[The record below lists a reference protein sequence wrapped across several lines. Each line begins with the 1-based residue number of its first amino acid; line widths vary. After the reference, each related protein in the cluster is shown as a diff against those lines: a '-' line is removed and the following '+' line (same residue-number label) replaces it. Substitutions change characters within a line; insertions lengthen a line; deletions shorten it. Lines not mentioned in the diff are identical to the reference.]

1 MSLDP
6 IGDML
11 TPFLERLG
19 LSRPDTAARLSGDW
33 QQLAGE
39 PWATRARPAGLRNG
53 QLLVEVADAATVSVL
68 RYRTGELL
76 KRLDDA
82 LGEGT
87 VEVVRLRVAKHPF

>member
-11 TPFLERLG
+11 TPFLEGLG
-19 LSRPDTAARLSGDW
+19 LARPDTAARLTTDW
-33 QQLAGE
+33 AELAGE
-39 PWATRARPAGLRNG
+39 PWDTQAQPAGLRG
-53 QLLVEVADAATVSVL
+53 GELLVEVIDAATLSLL

-76 KRLDDA
+76 RRLDER

-87 VEVVRLRVAKHPF
+87 VEVIRLRVAKRPF

>member
-11 TPFLERLG
+11 TPFLEKLG
-19 LSRPDTAARLSGDW
+19 LARPDAAARISAEWSD
-33 QQLAGE
+33 LAGE
-39 PWATRARPAGLRNG
+39 PWSTQAQPVDLRAGELV
-53 QLLVEVADAATVSVL
+53 VEVIDGATLSLL

-76 KRLDDA
+76 ERLDER

-87 VEVVRLRVAKHPF
+87 VEVVRLRVARQPF

>member
-1 MSLDP
+1 VSLDP
-6 IGDML
+6 IGEML

-19 LSRPDTAARLSGDW
+19 LSRPDTAARLSSEW
-33 QQLAGE
+33 EELAGE

-53 QLLVEVADAATVSVL
+53 QLVVDVIDAATVSLL

-76 KRLDDA
+76 ERLDEK

-87 VEVVRLRVAKHPF
+87 VEVIRLRVAKQPF

>member
-11 TPFLERLG
+11 TPFLEKLG
-19 LSRPDTAARLSGDW
+19 LAKPDKAARLTIEW
-33 QQLAGE
+33 EALAGE
-39 PWATRARPAGLRNG
+39 PWATQARPAGLRSG
-53 QLLVEVADAATVSVL
+53 ELLVDVVDSATVSLL

-76 KRLDDA
+76 ERLDEA

-87 VEVVRLRVAKHPF
+87 VEVVRLRVARQPF

>member
-11 TPFLERLG
+11 TPFLEKLG
-19 LSRPDTAARLSGDW
+19 LARPDTAARLTTEWDTLS
-33 QQLAGE
+33 GE
-39 PWATRARPAGLRNG
+39 PWATQARPAGLRDG
-53 QLLVEVADAATVSVL
+53 QLVVEVVDAATVSLL

-76 KRLDDA
+76 ERLDEH

-87 VEVVRLRVAKHPF
+87 VEVVRLRVARQPF

>member
-11 TPFLERLG
+11 TPFLEKLG
-19 LSRPDTAARLSGDW
+19 LARPDTAARLSMEW
-33 QQLAGE
+33 PELAGE
-39 PWATRARPAGLRNG
+39 PWATDTRPAGLKSG
-53 QLLVEVADAATVSVL
+53 ELVVEVENAATLSVL

-76 KRLDDA
+76 ARLDDA

-87 VEVVRLRVAKHPF
+87 VEVIRLRVAREPF